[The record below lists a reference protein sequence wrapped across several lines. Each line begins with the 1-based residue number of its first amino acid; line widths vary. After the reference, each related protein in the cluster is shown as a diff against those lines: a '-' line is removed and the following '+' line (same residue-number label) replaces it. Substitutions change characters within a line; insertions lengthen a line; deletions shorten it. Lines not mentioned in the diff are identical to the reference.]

1 VIAPPSPESLPLSSI
16 PHPPFAW
23 PDALMLLALVAAA
36 LIIALS
42 VRARRKE

>member
-1 VIAPPSPESLPLSSI
+1 LRG
-16 PHPPFAW
+16 PPFAW
-23 PDALMLLALVAAA
+23 PDALVLLALVAAT